1 MIILVYNNPVNE
13 SGEIKQ
19 ITVEQ
24 LVQDLPFIG
33 DLPEEEISALIQC
46 LKIRQYPAGSMLF
59 YEGEMADRLSFL
71 IKGEVEI
78 IKSLG
83 TEDERCIS
91 SLKPVDIFGES
102 SLLFPD
108 RLRYASARTA
118 TEVLLLEMLHKDF
131 EALILRQPRLGYHF
145 MKEMTIR
152 WGNAEQAII
161 TELKEKNQ
169 QLVQAYEDLKRIQ
182 AQLIQKERIEHEL
195 ALAQRIQQGILPK
208 TTPEPA
214 GWQITAHWQPAH
226 AVGGDFYDFI
236 TYPNGMIGVMI
247 GDATGKG
254 VPAALVMATTCS
266 VLRAIVAGM
275 GEDPGL
281 TPGEVLARA
290 NDLLCEQMPAGMFV
304 TCLLALFN
312 PENGLLGYANAGHC
326 LPYQLGTE
334 DVCELRATGMPL
346 GLLPGMHY
354 EDKQATVKPGEVVV
368 LFSDGLLEA
377 HNPQGLILGTP
388 RVEEILASAQ
398 DESDLISRV
407 LAALS
412 EFTGK
417 DWEQEDDLTLV
428 AVQRNQQAS

>member
-1 MIILVYNNPVNE
+1 MTYLVYNYRMNNP
-13 SGEIKQ
+13 GEVEQ

-24 LVQDLPFIG
+24 LVQYLPFIR
-33 DLPEEEISALIQC
+33 DLPDEEINALTQT
-46 LKIRQYPAGSMLF
+46 LKVRHFPAGLILF
-59 YEGEMADRLSFL
+59 YEGEAADRLSFL

-83 TEDERCIS
+83 TADERCLS

-108 RLRYASARTA
+108 RLRYASARTV
-118 TEVLLLEMLHKDF
+118 TEVLLLEMLHSDF

-152 WGNAEQAII
+152 WGSAEQAII
-161 TELKEKNQ
+161 AELKEKNQ
-169 QLVQAYEDLKRIQ
+169 QLVQAYENLKRIQ
-182 AQLIQKERIEHEL
+182 EQLIQKERIEHEL
-195 ALAQRIQQGILPK
+195 ALAQKIQQGILPK
-208 TTPEPA
+208 ETPEPT

-236 TYPNGMIGVMI
+236 TFPNGAIGVMI

-254 VPAALVMATTCS
+254 IPAALVMATTCS

-275 GEDPGL
+275 GEDADL

-290 NDLLCEQMPAGMFV
+290 NDLLCQQMPAGMFV
-304 TCLLALFN
+304 TCLLVLIN
-312 PENGLLGYANAGHC
+312 PDNGSLQYANAGHC
-326 LPYQLGTE
+326 LPYQLSTG
-334 DVCELRATGMPL
+334 VVSELRATGMPL
-346 GLLPGMHY
+346 GLLPGMLY
-354 EDKQATVKPGEVVV
+354 EDKQATIRPGDVVV

-388 RVEEILASAQ
+388 RVEEILTSTNNQ
-398 DESDLISRV
+398 NDLIDQILVS
-407 LAALS
+407 LG
-412 EFTGK
+412 EFTAI

-428 AVQRNQQAS
+428 TIQRNQVE

>member
-33 DLPEEEISALIQC
+33 DLPEEEIGALIQC
-46 LKIRQYPAGSMLF
+46 LKIRQFPAGSMLF

-161 TELKEKNQ
+161 AELKEKNQ

-312 PENGLLGYANAGHC
+312 PENGSLGYANAGHC